1 MINPDD
7 IKRSLLEKITPLK
20 PTDLSQLKVLS
31 MSDFIIDHTLY
42 IDDFGG
48 FLDRVQKIIDQGGGD
63 LPIVKQSM
71 QRGGCGAIAASGM
84 NKLGMSTSFIGRTS
98 PFGMSLLVSL
108 LGEDNVNIRN
118 SKTDGNLGLM
128 TILEIGSD
136 KKNVMIGDPESLS
149 PLKYS
154 DFSLSDIAL
163 LKSCN
168 LVGIFNWALNTSG
181 TDLARGVFRCAK
193 GAGVTTYLDTGDPSS
208 REGEIEELFDEVL
221 SSEDLDI
228 LSVNENELNY
238 YYKVVSKE
246 NDDIG
251 IMEKAALLKKHIA
264 ARLDVHM
271 APFSAS
277 FFDDAHYIM
286 PTYRVAPQRTT
297 GAGDSWN
304 AGNIL
309 GHLLNLPPEERL
321 QLGNAVA
328 CYYISLDLPSHPSI
342 QEVADYI
349 AHTPFRELEEE
360 YL

>member
-1 MINPDD
+1 MIKPGEV
-7 IKRSLLEKITPLK
+7 KQSLLEKITPLK
-20 PTDLSQLKVLS
+20 STDLSELKVLS

-48 FLDRVQKIIDQGGGD
+48 FLDKVKKIIDQSGGD
-63 LPIVKQSM
+63 LPIVKQSI
-71 QRGGCGAIAASGM
+71 QRGGCGAIAASGL
-84 NKLGMSTSFIGRTS
+84 NKLGMNTSFIGRTS
-98 PFGMSLLVSL
+98 PFGMSLLGSL
-108 LGEDNVNIRN
+108 LGGDNVNVKN
-118 SKTDGNLGLM
+118 SKADGNLGLM

-154 DFSLSDIAL
+154 DFSPSDIAL

-168 LVGIFNWALNTSG
+168 LVGIFNWALNKSG
-181 TDLARGVFRCAK
+181 TDLAQGVFRCAK
-193 GAGVTTYLDTGDPSS
+193 ETGVTTYLDTGDPSS
-208 REGEIEELFDEVL
+208 REDEIEELFWGVL
-221 SSEDLDI
+221 TSEDLDI

-238 YYKVVSKE
+238 YYKVVSIESE
-246 NDDIG
+246 NIG
-251 IMEKAALLKKHIA
+251 IMEKAALLKEHIA

-271 APFSAS
+271 AQISAS
-277 FFDDAHYIM
+277 FFDNAHYVM
-286 PTYRVAPQRTT
+286 PTYQVEPYRTT

-309 GHLLNLPPEERL
+309 GHLLNLLPEERL

-328 CYYISLDLPSHPSI
+328 CYYISLDVPNHPSI
-342 QEVADYI
+342 QEVADFI
-349 AHTPFRELEEE
+349 AHTPLKELEEE